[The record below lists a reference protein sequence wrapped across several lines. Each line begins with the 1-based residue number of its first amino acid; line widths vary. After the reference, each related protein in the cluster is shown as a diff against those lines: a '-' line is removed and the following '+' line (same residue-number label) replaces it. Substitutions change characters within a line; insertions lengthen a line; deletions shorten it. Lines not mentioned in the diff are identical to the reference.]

1 MEQEEEAGG
10 FPFKLTG
17 TNVTTFSSVLNF
29 LRTRT
34 NWGACIMPQR
44 MKELRILKE
53 QRTYGCGMPSYV
65 RKYRWI
71 RREKKNCFVNVTLRE
86 NQKII
91 CKFSSNAQ
99 TILIKQS
106 VPFYFKSPLKPSNAC
121 QL

>member
-1 MEQEEEAGG
+1 MDVACLPMYENIDGSEE
-10 FPFKLTG
+10 K
-17 TNVTTFSSVLNF
+17 
-29 LRTRT
+29 
-34 NWGACIMPQR
+34 
-44 MKELRILKE
+44 
-53 QRTYGCGMPSYV
+53 
-65 RKYRWI
+65 
-71 RREKKNCFVNVTLRE
+71 KKNCFVNVTLRE